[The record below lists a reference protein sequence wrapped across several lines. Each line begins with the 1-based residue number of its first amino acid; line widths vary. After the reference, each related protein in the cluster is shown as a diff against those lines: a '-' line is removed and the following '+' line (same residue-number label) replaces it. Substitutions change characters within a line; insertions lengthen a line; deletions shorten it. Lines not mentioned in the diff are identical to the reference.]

1 MGYYNDV
8 REIVGKT
15 PLLKLNRI
23 GRIGNVNIYAKLEY
37 LNPGG
42 SMKDRIGLQILKE
55 AEESGQLKPGGTII
69 EATAGNTGIGL
80 ALAAVDRGYKLK
92 LLVSEKFSIEKRSLM
107 EALGA
112 ELIITPAGEGIDG
125 SMARAEEMAKKD
137 PDIFIAHQFENEAN
151 VHAHYATGEEIWE
164 DMEGKV
170 DVIVAGAGSGGSFTG
185 IATRLKEHDSSIK
198 AVLADPIGS
207 ILGGGAPGVYKV
219 EGIGNHFIPKIF
231 DPEFPDEVEKIS
243 DEDSYFMVRIM
254 TEYEGV
260 IGGSS
265 SGTALAAAVKQ
276 AYRLQGGE
284 EKNIVAVFPDRADR
298 YFSENVYRTEK
309 RLSDFELSDTI
320 AKYARD
326 VISLTV

>member
-1 MGYYNDV
+1 MGCYNDV
-8 REIVGKT
+8 REIVGNT
-15 PLLKLNRI
+15 PILKLNRI
-23 GRIGNVNIYAKLEY
+23 GKIGDVSIFAKLEY

-42 SMKDRIGLQILKE
+42 SMKDRIGIQILKE

-112 ELIITPAGEGIDG
+112 ELIITPAEEGIDG
-125 SMARAEEMAKKD
+125 SMARAEEMAKND
-137 PDIFIAHQFENEAN
+137 PGVFVAHQFENEAN
-151 VHAHYATGEEIWE
+151 THAHYATGEEIWQ
-164 DMEGKV
+164 DMDGHV
-170 DVIVAGAGSGGSFTG
+170 DVVVAGAGSGGSFTG
-185 IATRLKEHDSSIK
+185 ISKRLKEHDPKIK

-207 ILGGGAPGVYKV
+207 ILGGGDPGVYKV

-231 DPEFPDEVEKIS
+231 DPDFPDEVEKIS
-243 DEDSYFMVRIM
+243 DDDSYFMVRIM
-254 TEYEGV
+254 TAYEGV

-265 SGTALAAAVKQ
+265 SGTAFAAAVKQ
-276 AYRLQGGE
+276 AYKMQGQG

-309 RLSDFELSDTI
+309 SLTDFKLSDVIE
-320 AKYARD
+320 KYAKD
-326 VISLTV
+326 IKVL

>member
-15 PLLKLNRI
+15 PVLKLNRI
-23 GRIGNVNIYAKLEY
+23 GRIGNVNIFAKLEY

-42 SMKDRIGLQILKE
+42 SMKDRIGIQILKE

-80 ALAAVDRGYKLK
+80 ALAAVDKGYKLK
-92 LLVSEKFSIEKRSLM
+92 LLVSEKFSMEKRSLM

-112 ELIITPAGEGIDG
+112 ELIITPAEEGIDG
-125 SMARAEEMAKKD
+125 SMARAEEMANND
-137 PDIFIAHQFENEAN
+137 PNIFVAHQFENMAN
-151 VHAHYATGEEIWE
+151 VHAHFATGEEIWE
-164 DMEGKV
+164 DMDGKV

-185 IATRLKEHDSSIK
+185 IATRLKEHNPEIK

-207 ILGGGAPGVYKV
+207 ILGGGDPGVYKV

-231 DPEFPDEVEKIS
+231 DPDFPDEVEKIA
-243 DEDSYFMVRIM
+243 DDDSYFMVRIM
-254 TEYEGV
+254 AAYEGV

-265 SGTALAAAVKQ
+265 SGTAFAAAVKQ
-276 AYRLQGGE
+276 AYKLQGE
-284 EKNIVAVFPDRADR
+284 KEKNIVAVFPDRADR
-298 YFSENVYRTEK
+298 YFSEYVYRTEK
-309 RLSDFELSDTI
+309 GLSDFELSDVI
-320 AKYARD
+320 AKYAREIN
-326 VISLTV
+326 VL

>member
-23 GRIGNVNIYAKLEY
+23 GRIGNVNIFAKLEY

-92 LLVSEKFSIEKRSLM
+92 IKESKKFSAEKRALM

-112 ELIITPAGEGIDG
+112 ELIITPADEGIDG

-137 PDIFIAHQFENEAN
+137 QDIFIAHQFENEAN

-164 DMEGKV
+164 DLDGRIDAV
-170 DVIVAGAGSGGSFTG
+170 VAGAGSGGSFTG
-185 IATRLKEHDSSIK
+185 IAKRLKEHDPGIK
-198 AVLADPIGS
+198 AVLSDPIGS
-207 ILGGGAPGVYKV
+207 ILGGGEPGVYKV

-231 DPEFPDEVEKIS
+231 DPGFPDEVEKIS

-254 TEYEGV
+254 AAYEGV

-276 AYRLQGGE
+276 AYKLQGGT

-309 RLSDFELSDTI
+309 QLSDFGLSDVI
-320 AKYARD
+320 AKYAQE
-326 VISLTV
+326 IKIL